1 MIYLQDIKVTNFKCF
16 KSTPNLQLG
25 KLTLLTGANSTGKS
39 SLMYGILG
47 VLQSKDFPLDFSP
60 NGNYVKMGNFLEMV
74 YNHDKEKPLGIDLSL
89 FDTDYSQKLH
99 IKTSWRCN
107 SVGNVVLNSCECD
120 GDYFNMKIRT
130 LENGSQI
137 LDLDI
142 EPSKNVKK
150 ENLKKMLSFVASQ
163 PSQDD
168 EIINYVKYAL
178 KETHIQK
185 CLLPTFSTDARPDI
199 KYPFFYV
206 WREVVT
212 FLQGYNSGVN
222 YISSYRQPAQRIYT
236 EIPVSSNGK
245 ISTSGEG
252 FINELL
258 SWKDNN
264 KDKFSEFVDS
274 MKSIGLLSYIEPS
287 RLEGGQFKVGV
298 KIHESDELVNLSDVG
313 FGISQSMP
321 ILIGDIEL
329 GNKSTLYVSQP
340 EVHLHPSAQAKLG
353 DYFVRQMN
361 IGKRYVIESHS
372 EYLMN
377 RIRLSIVKG
386 IVNEDDVKVYYMCKE
401 NGEAKIHDIKF
412 KKNGQI
418 EGAPEDFFDT
428 YMMDVMDIAMNA
440 E

>member
-1 MIYLQDIKVTNFKCF
+1 MIYLQNIKVTNFKCF
-16 KSTPNLQLG
+16 ENTPNLQFG

-39 SLMYGILG
+39 SFIYGILG

-74 YNHDKEKPLGIDLSL
+74 YEHDKEKLLGIELS
-89 FDTDYSQKLH
+89 FYDTDYSQKLH
-99 IKTSWRCN
+99 IKTSWKCN
-107 SVGNVVLNSCECD
+107 SVGNIVLNSCECD
-120 GDYFNMKIRT
+120 GDYFNMQIETR
-130 LENGSQI
+130 EDGSQI

-142 EPSKNVKK
+142 DPSKNVKK

-168 EIINYVKYAL
+168 EIVNYVRYAL
-178 KETHIQK
+178 QETHIHDCQF
-185 CLLPTFSTDARPDI
+185 PASTTDASPDI

-236 EIPVSSNGK
+236 EIPVSNGK
-245 ISTSGEG
+245 ITTSGEG

-258 SWKDNN
+258 SWKDKNQ
-264 KDKFSEFVDS
+264 DKFSEFVDS
-274 MKSIGLLSYIEPS
+274 MKSIGLLSYIEPL

-298 KIHESDELVNLSDVG
+298 KVHEGDELVNLSDVG

-329 GNKSTLYVSQP
+329 GNNSTLYVSQP

-353 DYFVRQMN
+353 DYFVHQMN
-361 IGKRYVIESHS
+361 VGKRYVIESHS

-386 IVNEDDVKVYYMCKE
+386 IVKEDDVKVYYMCKE
-401 NGEAKIHDIKF
+401 NGETKIFDIKF
-412 KKNGQI
+412 RKNGQI
-418 EGAPEDFFDT
+418 EGAPKDFFDT
-428 YMMDVMDIAMNA
+428 YMIDVMDIAMNA